1 MSEEVTHKEALALIG
16 EAELA
21 RLRKLADVPA
31 LLHLAAHAGLLV
43 MTGVAVMATEGAAWL
58 AASIAHGVVLSFL
71 FTPLHETIH
80 GTAFRTPRLNAI
92 VAEVFGFLLLLP
104 PRYFRFFHFAH
115 HRHTQDRS
123 RDPELSTPR
132 PANPRQYAW
141 YLTGLPYWRAQIAAV
156 VRNAVGATHPSFI
169 PASAATKVN
178 TEARLHLLGYGLVV
192 GTSIGF
198 GRGEII
204 WLWVIPALLGQPFLR
219 AYLLAEHA
227 ACPLVADMLANTRT
241 TFANRFIRFLAWN
254 MPHHT
259 AHHALPTVPFY
270 RLPKLTVLLGQ
281 HLRSKADGYLDAHR
295 QIRHDWERRRL
306 PH

>member
-1 MSEEVTHKEALALIG
+1 MPNEVTHKEALALIP

-21 RLRKLADVPA
+21 QLRKLSDVPA
-31 LLHLAAHAGLLV
+31 MLHLAAHAGLLAITAAV
-43 MTGVAVMATEGAAWL
+43 VMATEGAAWL
-58 AASIAHGVVLSFL
+58 AASIVHGVVLSFL

-80 GTAFRTPRLNAI
+80 GTAFRTPWMNAI
-92 VAEVFGFLLLLP
+92 VAEVFGFLLLLQ

-141 YLTGLPYWRAQIAAV
+141 YLTGLLYWRAQIAAIIGH
-156 VRNAVGATHPSFI
+156 AIGTTHQSFI
-169 PASAATKVN
+169 PASAAAKVN
-178 TEARLHLLGYGLVV
+178 TEARLHVLGYGLVV

-241 TFANRFIRFLAWN
+241 TFTNGLIRYLAWN

-270 RLPKLTVLLGQ
+270 RLPKLTATLGQ
-281 HLRSKADGYLDAHR
+281 HLQSKAVGYLDAHR
-295 QIRHDWERRRL
+295 QIRRDWEQK
-306 PH
+306 